1 LNRNVVLA
9 DNNKNYLGALRVR
22 NDTGSDIAQGAVVK
36 VSGVSGLMKVEPA
49 AATDSDEMLMVAP
62 NKILGTG
69 SVHQNVGVV
78 HGWYHHTMDTSA
90 ASIGDPVYLGA
101 SGAPSLTISGKQV
114 GRVLSSASA
123 GIALIFPQAF
133 SARPVEATG
142 TITSAQLLAL
152 HTTDVA
158 LLPAPGAGLMWVV
171 DEIHG
176 FLDHGG
182 TDYTVGLGDD
192 LQFRY
197 TNDAGALVVSTVDD
211 AIIGNSGDI
220 YFRRVGIDVEP
231 VANAAVIATN
241 IAATGAW
248 TLGDGDLKWRI
259 LARLVAADPTA

>member
-1 LNRNVVLA
+1 MNRNVVLA

-36 VSGVSGLMKVEPA
+36 VSGVSGLMKVAPA
-49 AATDSDEMLMVAP
+49 SVTASDEFLMVAP

-78 HGWYHHTMDTSA
+78 HGWYLHTMDTSA
-90 ASIGDPVYLGA
+90 GAIGDPVYLGA
-101 SGAPSLTISGKQV
+101 SGAPTLAVTGKQV
-114 GRVLSSASA
+114 GRVLSVDSA
-123 GIALIFPQAF
+123 GEALIFPQAF
-133 SARPVEATG
+133 STHSVEATG
-142 TITSAQLLAL
+142 TVTSAELLDL
-152 HTTDVA
+152 HNTDA
-158 LLPAPGAGLMWVV
+158 TLLPAPGAGLMWVV
-171 DEIHG
+171 DEVFG

-182 TDYTVGLGDD
+182 TDYTVGAGDD

-197 TNDAGALVVSTVDD
+197 TNDSGGLVVATVDD

-241 IAATGAW
+241 IAAAGAW

-259 LARLVAADPTA
+259 RARLVAADPTA